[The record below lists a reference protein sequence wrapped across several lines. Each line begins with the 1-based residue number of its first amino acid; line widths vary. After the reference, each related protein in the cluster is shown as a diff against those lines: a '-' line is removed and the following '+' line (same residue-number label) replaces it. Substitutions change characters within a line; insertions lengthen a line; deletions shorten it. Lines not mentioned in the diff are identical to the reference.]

1 MKNYKKDI
9 TSLVLENMINKA
21 KWIE

>member
-9 TSLVLENMINKA
+9 TGLVLENMINKV